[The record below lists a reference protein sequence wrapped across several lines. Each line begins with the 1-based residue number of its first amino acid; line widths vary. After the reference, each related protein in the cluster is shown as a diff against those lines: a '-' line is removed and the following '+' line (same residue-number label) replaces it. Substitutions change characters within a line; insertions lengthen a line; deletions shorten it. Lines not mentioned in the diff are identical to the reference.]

1 MAHSIYNF
9 KFDTSNCE
17 SSEQE
22 YELKHQMTRLYW
34 ANITSFFL
42 QKGKSIKFMYWSDD
56 IKDEYSGY
64 PNSGY
69 GIKKISTSDEHIFHE
84 KVTEDIMIIH
94 APINGT
100 VKNLLL
106 NSMNEEHITISP
118 FFHFDIL
125 CEQGISV
132 FTSQD
137 FGENVLMFLTNED
150 VTRLNEL
157 IDTSMLIRLPEDMTN
172 NFS

>member
-118 FFHFDIL
+118 FFTLTFYVNREYLSLHHKIL
-125 CEQGISV
+125 EK
-132 FTSQD
+132 
-137 FGENVLMFLTNED
+137 MFLCFYLTK
-150 VTRLNEL
+150 
-157 IDTSMLIRLPEDMTN
+157 M
-172 NFS
+172 

>member
-1 MAHSIYNF
+1 
-9 KFDTSNCE
+9 
-17 SSEQE
+17 
-22 YELKHQMTRLYW
+22 
-34 ANITSFFL
+34 
-42 QKGKSIKFMYWSDD
+42 
-56 IKDEYSGY
+56 
-64 PNSGY
+64 
-69 GIKKISTSDEHIFHE
+69 
-84 KVTEDIMIIH
+84 MIIY

-137 FGENVLMFLTNED
+137 FGENVLMFLSNED
-150 VTRLNEL
+150 VTKLNEL